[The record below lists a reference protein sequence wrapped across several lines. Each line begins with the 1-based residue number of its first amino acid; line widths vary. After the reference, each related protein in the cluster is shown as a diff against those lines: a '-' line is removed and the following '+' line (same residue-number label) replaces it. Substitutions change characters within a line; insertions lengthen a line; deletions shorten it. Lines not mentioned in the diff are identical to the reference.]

1 MFHKGEYIIYSHHGV
16 CYIDEIKENTIDKET
31 KLYYIMHPF
40 NEKSKIMTPVDN
52 DKVRM
57 RPIMSSEEA
66 EEVLESVSSD
76 NIYVFEDRKR
86 KDQVYTQIIRDGD
99 PMEIIKVITSILIDE
114 QEKIEEGKKLSTTDK
129 RVLDKAEKFL
139 YPELSLALGL
149 EIDTIRDRV
158 TSLFQELV

>member
-1 MFHKGEYIIYSHHGV
+1 MFHVGEYIIYSHHGV
-16 CYIDEIKENTIDKET
+16 CFIDEIKEKTYEKET

-40 NEKSKIMTPVDN
+40 NEKSKIMTPVGN

-66 EEVLESVSSD
+66 QEVLDTVSSD

-86 KDQVYTQIIRDGD
+86 RDQAYTQTIKDGN
-99 PMEIIKVITSILIDE
+99 PMEIIKVITSVLIDE
-114 QEKIEEGKKLSTTDK
+114 QEKAEEGKKLSTTDK
-129 RVLDKAEKFL
+129 KLLEKAEKYL

-149 EIDTIRDRV
+149 EVDTIRERV